1 MVGKIDFVFA
11 FAVVHELPD
20 LNSFWRE
27 VSQCLKP
34 GGRLLIAEPARHV
47 TIEDFDAE
55 LNIAMQNGFI
65 SVERKENLFAILEK
79 SCE

>member
-1 MVGKIDFVFA
+1 MRAQVRIFYCLIENQLCKIQSHFQIEFVFYGKGQKHKL
-11 FAVVHELPD
+11 FY
-20 LNSFWRE
+20 
-27 VSQCLKP
+27 
-34 GGRLLIAEPARHV
+34 RLRHV
-47 TIEDFDAE
+47 SIEDFDAE